1 MKNIIFTLVTGI
13 FLSVA
18 SSAQTA
24 VNFNCNDCM
33 GTNHD
38 LFTELD
44 AGNVIVLTWVMPCGS
59 CINVASTVAN
69 TVQGYATTNPGIVK
83 YYLVDDYA
91 NSSCAQLS
99 NWASTNS
106 INVDAKFSNSTIRMS
121 DYGSADM
128 QKTIVL
134 GGSSH
139 SVFYNVLGTVAVPAL
154 QAAINSAMATG
165 ITENKK
171 NISAVSLFPNP
182 VKGNRISLNYSLT
195 QNSNVSVE
203 IYNMLGAQV
212 KFISCPN
219 MSVGKNELNVDLSD
233 FLNGLY
239 FVRLQSGASIQT
251 VKFCVAN

>member
-1 MKNIIFTLVTGI
+1 
-13 FLSVA
+13 
-18 SSAQTA
+18 
-24 VNFNCNDCM
+24 
-33 GTNHD
+33 
-38 LFTELD
+38 
-44 AGNVIVLTWVMPCGS
+44 
-59 CINVASTVAN
+59 
-69 TVQGYATTNPGIVK
+69 
-83 YYLVDDYA
+83 
-91 NSSCAQLS
+91 
-99 NWASTNS
+99 
-106 INVDAKFSNSTIRMS
+106 
-121 DYGSADM
+121 
-128 QKTIVL
+128 
-134 GGSSH
+134 
-139 SVFYNVLGTVAVPAL
+139 
-154 QAAINSAMATG
+154 MATG